1 MGSNPTSTALTC
13 TNAGLGGSRAAAS
26 CPASLIW
33 SSQFSTVERYSNR
46 VRRNCLARSQ
56 KSWTCLNG
64 EAHAVQACALA
75 FRAGRNRPRPA
86 GRLPTKGCVTLSD
99 RSGSMRTRAEPPF
112 CTDVGASPIMMLAAQ
127 IQPFWVPPW

>member
-1 MGSNPTSTALTC
+1 VGSNPTSTALTC
-13 TNAGLGGSRAAAS
+13 TNAGLGGSWAAAS

-33 SSQFSTVERYSNR
+33 SSQFSTVERYPNR

-75 FRAGRNRPRPA
+75 FRLAGTVRDRPDA
-86 GRLPTKGCVTLSD
+86 GRLKECVTLSD
-99 RSGSMRTRAEPPF
+99 RSGSMRTRAEPPDCAVNCPMPF
-112 CTDVGASPIMMLAAQ
+112 RLLALQ
-127 IQPFWVPPW
+127 IS